1 MSDLACTSMAEETP
15 YKGPM
20 VVRFYPGQPTERS
33 IEMKYRI
40 TGPKDVEREVVLELV
55 QERSSGEVR
64 LTAQVDGN
72 TWWIVKLTREGTLRR
87 CEAISSDIGFQVDE
101 KGRIKETS
109 E

>member
-64 LTAQVDGN
+64 LTAQVDG
-72 TWWIVKLTREGTLRR
+72 TGRR
-87 CEAISSDIGFQVDE
+87 QHLVDSQVDT
-101 KGRIKETS
+101 RRNAS
-109 E
+109 SV